1 MAPPAPLAARP
12 WSGGRAMAA
21 PPEPGH
27 SSSFLSKH
35 IERAVVGR
43 TPVALVAPPRGPS
56 PAHLSGRTMAALKLS
71 LPFPFP
77 FFPLASHRARTKVR
91 PWRPWRE
98 MVAPPSVPT
107 PARVLALG

>member
-1 MAPPAPLAARP
+1 
-12 WSGGRAMAA
+12 MAA
-21 PPEPGH
+21 PPEPSH

-35 IERAVVGR
+35 IEQAVVGR

-77 FFPLASHRARTKVR
+77 FFPSLA
-91 PWRPWRE
+91 
-98 MVAPPSVPT
+98 PSKD
-107 PARVLALG
+107 